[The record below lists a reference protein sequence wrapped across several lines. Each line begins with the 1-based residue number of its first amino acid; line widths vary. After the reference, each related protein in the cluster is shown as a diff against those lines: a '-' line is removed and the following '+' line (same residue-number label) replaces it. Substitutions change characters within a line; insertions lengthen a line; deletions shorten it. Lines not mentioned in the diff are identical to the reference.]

1 MLIDCAA
8 RRSCF
13 SRDPTQDSAAMIVT
27 VRSRRPE
34 AVWPHG
40 AFFFFLLRIKMR
52 KMGSPMQMKMATLAP
67 VPIAR
72 KVLTIGVYL
81 VRSVGDATS
90 ELPVSL
96 RRRSIQNTPRS

>member
-1 MLIDCAA
+1 
-8 RRSCF
+8 
-13 SRDPTQDSAAMIVT
+13 MIVT

-72 KVLTIGVYL
+72 KVLTIGVSL
-81 VRSVGDATS
+81 FVRSEMLLVNCLYHFVAV
-90 ELPVSL
+90 PFRI
-96 RRRSIQNTPRS
+96 RRGPRAGANQRYREQLARMK